1 MSTRQP
7 TAYNLFVKE
16 HFSTLQGTP
25 QERMKQLG
33 EMWRRH
39 KMGKS
44 LKSKPI
50 TKRGTI
56 TKKID
61 ERKALLADFKELAP
75 KPVPR
80 KQRPAD
86 YIPPS
91 ILKGMSPELIK
102 KMRKFYNPEKEYS
115 LADEFA
121 EKTLEDEMNDIFNR
135 H

>member
-16 HFSTLQGTP
+16 HFATLQGKP
-25 QERMKQLG
+25 QERMQQLG

-75 KPVPR
+75 KPVVPR

-91 ILKGMSPELIK
+91 ILKGMSPELINK
-102 KMRKFYNPEKEYS
+102 LTKFYNPGKPS
-115 LADEFA
+115 
-121 EKTLEDEMNDIFNR
+121 EKTLEDELNEFFDR
-135 H
+135 Q